1 MTHTDLEMKML
12 AKKSTDL
19 TQNFFGHLEDLDEEV
34 SMVSS
39 SCMTQ
44 LKVGP
49 EFFTT

>member
-1 MTHTDLEMKML
+1 MTRTDLEMKML
-12 AKKSTDL
+12 AKKSTDS
-19 TQNFFGHLEDLDEEV
+19 TQNFFRHLEDLDEEV

-39 SCMTQ
+39 SGMTQ

>member
-12 AKKSTDL
+12 AKKSTDS
-19 TQNFFGHLEDLDEEV
+19 TQHFFGHLEDLDEEV
-34 SMVSS
+34 PMVSS
-39 SCMTQ
+39 SGMTQ

>member
-1 MTHTDLEMKML
+1 MTRTDLEMKML
-12 AKKSTDL
+12 AKKSTDS

-34 SMVSS
+34 SMVPSS
-39 SCMTQ
+39 GMTQ